1 MKSLL
6 IKKSKEDLA
15 ITGLLFAFFFL
26 VIAVFQV
33 LKPLKSGLF
42 VEHYGAH
49 MELYAK
55 LANILIASIGVGAF
69 TLLYNKL
76 PRQRFIYT
84 LSGFFLMS
92 FLSLA
97 FALGDEPDPFLI
109 WTFYLLG
116 DLEATMMVAAFWA
129 YLTDLSHGPNANR
142 LFGPIGAGGVLG
154 GWAGVSAAKVL
165 FSTIGTSGLLCLSAF
180 FMGGVMLIV
189 GSTETLLRRSQVF
202 TPTIQREAQSKA
214 APFSRGSW
222 WEAFEGARLVVRSR
236 YLASIAGI
244 MGLYEVASQLMD
256 YQFKLAA
263 ESMSGVQATQA
274 FMTDVYLY
282 ASLLAVITQFFLVG
296 IVMKRFGLGAT
307 LLVLPA
313 VIIAGSLGFLAMPSL
328 VAVSLL
334 VIFDNGLSYS
344 IQQTGRE
351 SLYLATG
358 PDEKYKGRAFISMFV
373 QRTAKGVSILAVIL
387 LGTVGVA
394 TQYLSLLTIGM
405 MGVMILLSINAG
417 RHYAL
422 ATNRNALVVPTQ
434 GDLDTVSPG
443 LDRRPLA
450 AAA

>member
-1 MKSLL
+1 MKSML
-6 IKKSKEDLA
+6 IRRSKEDLA
-15 ITGLLFAFFFL
+15 ITGLLFTFFFL

-55 LANILIASIGVGAF
+55 LANILIASIGVGTF

-76 PRQRFIYT
+76 HRQRFIYT

-92 FLSLA
+92 FFILA

-129 YLTDLSHGPNANR
+129 YLTDLSRGADANR
-142 LFGPIGAGGVLG
+142 LFGPIGTGGVLG
-154 GWAGVSAAKVL
+154 GWAGVSVAKFL
-165 FSTIGTSGLLCLSAF
+165 LPTIGTPGLLCLAALLI
-180 FMGGVMLIV
+180 GGVILVV
-189 GSTETLLRRSQVF
+189 GSTETLLQRSQVF
-202 TPTIQREAQSKA
+202 RPTIRPDVRPKVESLSK
-214 APFSRGSW
+214 GSL

-263 ESMSGVQATQA
+263 EDMSGVQATQA

-282 ASLLAVITQFFLVG
+282 ASLLAVITQLFLVST
-296 IVMKRFGLGAT
+296 VMKRFGLGAT

-313 VIIAGSLGFLAMPSL
+313 AIIVGSLGFLAMPSL
-328 VAVSLL
+328 AAISLL

-373 QRTAKGVSILAVIL
+373 QRTAKGVSILAVLL
-387 LGTVGVA
+387 LGMVGVA
-394 TQYLSLLTIGM
+394 AQYLSVLTIGI

-422 ATNRNALVVPTQ
+422 ATSRNAALGPTQ
-434 GDLDTVSPG
+434 GDLTTVSAG

>member
-1 MKSLL
+1 MKSPL
-6 IKKSKEDLA
+6 IRKSKEDLA

-42 VEHYGAH
+42 VEYYGAH

-55 LANILIASIGVGAF
+55 LANILIASIGVGTF
-69 TLLYNKL
+69 TVLYNKL
-76 PRQRFIYT
+76 NRQRFIYT

-92 FLSLA
+92 FLTLA

-129 YLTDLSHGPNANR
+129 YLTDLSHGPDANR

-165 FSTIGTSGLLCLSAF
+165 LSTIGTPGLLCLSAL
-180 FMGGVMLIV
+180 FMGGVILIV
-189 GSTETLLRRSQVF
+189 GSTEILLRRSQVF
-202 TPTIQREAQSKA
+202 TPTIRPDARSKA
-214 APFSRGSW
+214 ESFSRGSL
-222 WEAFEGARLVVRSR
+222 WEAFEGARLVFRSR

-256 YQFKLAA
+256 YQFKLSA
-263 ESMSGVQATQA
+263 EGMSGVQATQA

-296 IVMKRFGLGAT
+296 TVMKRFGLGAT

-313 VIIAGSLGFLAMPSL
+313 AIIVGSLGFLAMPSL

-373 QRTAKGVSILAVIL
+373 QRTAKGVSIFAVLL
-387 LGTVGVA
+387 LGAAGVA
-394 TQYLSLLTIGM
+394 TQYLSFLTIGI

-422 ATNRNALVVPTQ
+422 ATNRNASVEPAQ
-434 GDLDTVSPG
+434 GDPTPVLSG